1 MAKKV
6 RGESHPKPKRAS
18 WPASRDEETPED
30 RAHLDA
36 KLAHQFAEFARLDAK
51 AAPLIVEAERVVE
64 DMTLCATSS
73 APAAARRAAARRLGW
88 YVPVRLLPE
97 ERQALGLIAQRMRT
111 DPNGF
116 PRDLIASMIYLI
128 AGEAFPGGITFGQ
141 SLVRLQK
148 HTPREIRKSLGAEVR
163 RSGRQMPLRD
173 DDHAH
178 HAPTADEALVMAIAE
193 QQVKTLPLADL
204 LSALGLPLAA
214 LTSAERQN
222 LEAVRKD
229 PQATDAVPRR

>member
-73 APAAARRAAARRLGW
+73 APAAARRAAARRLGR

-97 ERQALGLIAQRMRT
+97 ERQALGRPSNTDGSLLAKYPPAFFGVTRSLWRDGERSAYAGSDERTAAMKSVIAIGLWST
-111 DPNGF
+111 AETPSA
-116 PRDLIASMIYLI
+116 LA
-128 AGEAFPGGITFGQ
+128 AFNARP
-141 SLVRLQK
+141 L
-148 HTPREIRKSLGAEVR
+148 PDMAM
-163 RSGRQMPLRD
+163 MPTS
-173 DDHAH
+173 
-178 HAPTADEALVMAIAE
+178 APT
-193 QQVKTLPLADL
+193 
-204 LSALGLPLAA
+204 S
-214 LTSAERQN
+214 
-222 LEAVRKD
+222 
-229 PQATDAVPRR
+229 